1 MSLEIERKFLVKND
15 DFKNQSFQKKTI
27 KQGYLNSDKHRTVR
41 IRVSDNRAYITIK
54 GKSNNSGTTRFEWEK
69 EINLKEAENLLL
81 LCEPAIIE
89 KTRYLVKVNNH
100 IFEVDEFYGN
110 NKGLVIAEVEL
121 NSEIEKFEKPS
132 WLAQEVTGD
141 VKYYNSSISK
151 HPFKNW
157 V

>member
-100 IFEVDEFYGN
+100 IFEVDEFYGD
-110 NKGLVIAEVEL
+110 NKGLVIAELEL